1 MLVRTDNIEDNFVFH
16 TLAEIVQK
24 RLHQALQIGLC
35 MNIQIARSAQ
45 HSECGYQSEQ
55 SETMVTMQMGDENA
69 RKELIEGNLKLV
81 LSILK
86 KYNNRTDNMDDLFQ
100 IGTVGLIKAI
110 NNFDLSHE
118 VKFSTYAVPMILGE
132 VKRYLRDSNSIWV
145 ARSVKDLAYKILKV
159 KEELIR
165 KNEKEPT
172 VKEIADELKV
182 SEYEVCNALNSM
194 KDTISI
200 FEPVYTDGG
209 DPIYLFDQ
217 LEDKRG
223 NTYSKETLLA
233 LKEAL
238 KKIKEKEKYI
248 LLKRFVV
255 GKTQTELAEELGISQ
270 AQISRLEHM
279 GIRHI
284 KRLIE

>member
-1 MLVRTDNIEDNFVFH
+1 MARRKV
-16 TLAEIVQK
+16 EI
-24 RLHQALQIGLC
+24 
-35 MNIQIARSAQ
+35 
-45 HSECGYQSEQ
+45 CGVNTADIKVLSN
-55 SETMVTMQMGDENA
+55 DEM
-69 RKELIEGNLKLV
+69 KELFKKMKEGDDEAREKLINGNLKLV

-86 KYNNRTDNMDDLFQ
+86 NYNNRTDNMDDLFQ

-132 VKRYLRDSNSIWV
+132 VKRYLRDSNSIRV
-145 ARSVKDLAYKILKV
+145 ARSVKDLAYKTLKA

-172 VKEIADELKV
+172 IKELSDVLGV
-182 SEYEVCNALNSM
+182 SEYEVCNALDSI
-194 KDTISI
+194 KDTVSI
-200 FEPVYTDGG
+200 FEPVYSDGG

-217 LEDKRG
+217 LEDKKG
-223 NTYSKETLLA
+223 TTYSKETLLA

-238 KKIKEKEKYI
+238 KKIKDKERYI

-255 GKTQTELAEELGISQ
+255 GKTQMELALELGISQ
-270 AQISRLEHM
+270 AQISRLEHL
-279 GIRHI
+279 GIANV

>member
-1 MLVRTDNIEDNFVFH
+1 MGNV
-16 TLAEIVQK
+16 EIF
-24 RLHQALQIGLC
+24 
-35 MNIQIARSAQ
+35 N
-45 HSECGYQSEQ
+45 
-55 SETMVTMQMGDENA
+55 ETNEEMKELFLKMQMGDENA

-132 VKRYLRDSNSIWV
+132 VKRYLRDSNSIRV
-145 ARSVKDLAYKILKV
+145 ARSVKDLAYRILKA
-159 KEELIR
+159 KEELTS

-172 VKEIADELKV
+172 IKQLAQLLNV
-182 SEYEVCNALNSM
+182 SEYEICNAIDSM
-194 KDTISI
+194 KDTVSI
-200 FEPVYTDGG
+200 FEPVYSDGG

-217 LEDKRG
+217 LEDKKG
-223 NTYSKETLLA
+223 NVYPKETILA

-238 KKIKEKEKYI
+238 KKIKDKERLI
-248 LLKRFVV
+248 LLKRFVI
-255 GKTQTELAEELGISQ
+255 GKTQMELAEELGISQ
-270 AQISRLEHM
+270 AQISRLEHL
-279 GIRHI
+279 GIMNI
-284 KRLIE
+284 KKLIE

>member
-1 MLVRTDNIEDNFVFH
+1 MAKHKV
-16 TLAEIVQK
+16 EIVNVNTS
-24 RLHQALQIGLC
+24 
-35 MNIQIARSAQ
+35 NIKVLTNDEMKELFIK
-45 HSECGYQSEQ
+45 YKN
-55 SETMVTMQMGDENA
+55 GDNDA
-69 RKELIEGNLKLV
+69 KNKLIEGNLKLV

-100 IGTVGLIKAI
+100 IGVIGLIKAI
-110 NNFDLSHE
+110 NNFDLSHD
-118 VKFSTYAVPMILGE
+118 VRFSTYAVPMILGE
-132 VKRYLRDSNSIWV
+132 VKRYIRDSNSIRV
-145 ARSVKDLAYKILKV
+145 ARSIKDLAYKILKV
-159 KEELIR
+159 KEELIN
-165 KNEKEPT
+165 KNEKEPSI
-172 VKEIADELKV
+172 KEIADSLNV
-182 SEYEVCNALNSM
+182 SEYDVCNALNSM

-209 DPIYLFDQ
+209 EAIYLFDKI
-217 LEDKRG
+217 EDKRG

-255 GKTQTELAEELGISQ
+255 GKTQMELAEELGISQ
-270 AQISRLEHM
+270 AQISRLEHL
-279 GIRHI
+279 GIRHV

>member
-1 MLVRTDNIEDNFVFH
+1 MARHKVEIANVNTANIKVLTNEEMKELF
-16 TLAEIVQK
+16 LK
-24 RLHQALQIGLC
+24 
-35 MNIQIARSAQ
+35 
-45 HSECGYQSEQ
+45 
-55 SETMVTMQMGDENA
+55 MQMGDENA

-132 VKRYLRDSNSIWV
+132 VKRYLRDSNSIRV
-145 ARSVKDLAYKILKV
+145 ARSVKDLAYKTLKV

-172 VKEIADELKV
+172 IKEIADELRV
-182 SEYEVCNALNSM
+182 SEYDVCNALNSM

-200 FEPVYTDGG
+200 FEPVYQDGG